1 MLPFKRLIKYKIIM
15 KFKKEKK
22 LFSREVID
30 SINVLLFLG
39 FNLSLISIL
48 GFVWFNSSF
57 NNIV

>member
-22 LFSREVID
+22 SFSREVID